1 MATDEAPFRSPLVA
15 ARPRPQ
21 DLTIWRE
28 KMPGPRDGTAR
39 SIAQRRRDAG
49 MVTAETAILLPAL
62 AMLLA
67 GLLWVL
73 AAVVGE
79 LRCIDAAR
87 EADRLAAR
95 GDPTSQAVA
104 VGRELSPAGA
114 RVAISRRNGRV
125 IATVR
130 ARQAPFGGWAGRLTA
145 VPLRAVATAADE
157 TRPVPGRAGSAP

>member
-1 MATDEAPFRSPLVA
+1 MAPLARSPS
-15 ARPRPQ
+15 
-21 DLTIWRE
+21 
-28 KMPGPRDGTAR
+28 G
-39 SIAQRRRDAG
+39 AG

-87 EADRLAAR
+87 EAARLAAR

-125 IATVR
+125 VATVT

-145 VPLRAVATAADE
+145 VPLKAVATAADE
-157 TRPVPGRAGSAP
+157 SRPVPGGAGSTP